1 MSTVKAEQALK
12 KICQYGLLTAP
23 ALILM
28 LASLFGFVSPVFD
41 KLPSEFDAAARMVA
55 LGVGIFSVLVNGIK
69 EKGLHHIII
78 FLTMAVGMTVML
90 QTGSGILLDIALII
104 LLVSC
109 TDIKTTTLTVFA
121 FFSCLTGATCIC
133 ALKGYFRVYVMHG
146 KSALGFRS
154 LAGLYSSIA
163 LIIFSLAL
171 IIAIYLR
178 EKKTRDIVIRFVI
191 SAAVSALVVV
201 VALKAVNL
209 AAAVEPGSYQFF
221 SRDTNM
227 GIEVRMK
234 GFDDYLIGLG
244 EDEATSFNIIPD
256 GDHYQITMDSYGITK
271 TLCVADG
278 ILYAGNYDQS
288 QQAHTWDIKAVT
300 GTPYFIVTNVETGLM
315 ISVTEDSSL
324 VLTSA
329 DESEAGYLRI
339 GAENNEYYEMISSSS
354 PEGNDISRATVT
366 VSPVAAYTGSAVRPS
381 EITVELNGNELQEGR
396 DFEVTCWNNY
406 LPGTA
411 WADITGIGDYTGT
424 NGASYEVIYAD
435 DVCDDPFYRDTA
447 DYVVRVYRMAY
458 LRYPTLG
465 EVKDYVLRL
474 IGDNRTPDSVIWE
487 VYGQGG
493 FDVSNAQLIEAI
505 YRLMLLR
512 NGSRG
517 ELAGWIAELDN
528 GATREDVINAIS
540 ESPDYQNIWH
550 SFGIGY
556 R

>member
-1 MSTVKAEQALK
+1 MSFVNSEQALK
-12 KICQYGLLTAP
+12 KICKYGLLTVP
-23 ALILM
+23 ALIMM
-28 LASLFGFVSPVFD
+28 LASLLGFVSPVFD
-41 KLPSEFDAAARMVA
+41 KLPSEFDAAARMTA
-55 LGVGIFSVLVNGIK
+55 LGVGIFSILVNGIK
-69 EKGLHHIII
+69 EKGLRHIII
-78 FLTMAVGMTVML
+78 FLTIAIGMTVML
-90 QTGSGILLDIALII
+90 QTGSSILLDIALII

-109 TDIKTTTLTVFA
+109 TDIKTTALTVFS
-121 FFSCLTGATCIC
+121 FFSCLMGATCIC
-133 ALKGYFRVYVMHG
+133 ALKGYFRVYIMNG

-154 LAGLYSSIA
+154 LAGLYSSVA
-163 LIIFSLAL
+163 LILFSLAL

-191 SAAVSALVVV
+191 CAAVSALVVV
-201 VALKAVNL
+201 AALKAVNL

-221 SRDTNM
+221 SCDTNM

-234 GFDDYLIGLG
+234 GFDDYFIGLG

-278 ILYAGNYDQS
+278 ILYTGNYDQS

-315 ISVTEDSSL
+315 ISVTEDSDL
-324 VLTSA
+324 ALTLA

-339 GAENNEYYEMISSSS
+339 GSENNDYYEMISSPR
-354 PEGNDISRATVT
+354 PEENDLSLATVT

-381 EITVELNGNELQEGR
+381 DISVELNGNELQEGR

-406 LPGTA
+406 LPGIA
-411 WADITGIGDYTGT
+411 WADITGIGEYTGT
-424 NGASYEVIYAD
+424 IGVSYEIIYD
-435 DVCDDPFYRDTA
+435 DSICDDPFYRNTA
-447 DYVVRVYRMAY
+447 DYVVRAYRMAY
-458 LRYPTLG
+458 LRYPTLE
-465 EVKDYVLRL
+465 EVKAYVQEL
-474 IGDNRTPDSVIWE
+474 IGFNRTPDSVVWDM
-487 VYGQGG
+487 YTKGG
-493 FDVSNAQLIEAI
+493 FDVSNAQLVEAI

-540 ESPDYQNIWH
+540 ESPDYQNIWQ
-550 SFGIGY
+550 SFGVGY